1 MCCGHSAE
9 NFFPGR
15 EKERESLPA
24 LRSRKFYGPSYV
36 DIHGHNEAGRRSC
49 AICFHTQESVENHS
63 VFFQGQVSLGKT
75 LKGFNFVHFGNG
87 ARKVCFQ
94 SKRLVIQQKN
104 TEKKGTLRPSAR
116 VVSELLINIPE

>member
-63 VFFQGQVSLGKT
+63 VFFSRTSFSRKNFKRFQFCSFWERCK
-75 LKGFNFVHFGNG
+75 KGFFPVQ
-87 ARKVCFQ
+87 KTCDPT
-94 SKRLVIQQKN
+94 KN

-116 VVSELLINIPE
+116 VVSKLLINIPE